1 MTETK
6 EVTALARLRRDEDK
20 FGATA
25 VRRRRMKFN
34 AGGVV
39 ALLALA
45 TIFIALF
52 SLFTV
57 PQTSHALIRHHGEH
71 FCTSGRRSHGAGPCA
86 PTRPPTKAAT
96 PNVLMLSRLIP
107 IGSTPENPTPVEAMA
122 WRLRTPEGKQLYGP
136 RPVRH
141 TLRTARAA
149 APALLE
155 TGPVLIHPRHLQW
168 RPSSASAVPRSS
180 TPGVTSTCA
189 ATAIISR

>member
-1 MTETK
+1 VKFTPLVTEYA
-6 EVTALARLRRDEDK
+6 VFAHHAVSNTAEGGPTPAALR
-20 FGATA
+20 
-25 VRRRRMKFN
+25 
-34 AGGVV
+34 
-39 ALLALA
+39 
-45 TIFIALF
+45 
-52 SLFTV
+52 
-57 PQTSHALIRHHGEH
+57 TSRIRHHGEH

-155 TGPVLIHPRHLQW
+155 TAPVLIHPRHLQW